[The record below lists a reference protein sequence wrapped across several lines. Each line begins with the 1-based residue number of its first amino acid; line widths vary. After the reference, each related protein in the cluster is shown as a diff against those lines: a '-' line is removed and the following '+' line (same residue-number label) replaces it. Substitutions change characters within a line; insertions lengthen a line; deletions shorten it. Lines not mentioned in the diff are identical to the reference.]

1 MKQVIR
7 RIGSPLALT
16 LALAAGACSTRDN
29 KADTLAADT
38 ALNRDL
44 QMANR
49 DTAAQPQLN
58 DVPAATT
65 PSTTPSRTSS
75 TPSSSRSS
83 TSGSSRSSTSTTRST
98 TPTTTKTSSGNT
110 VTRNTGGSAGSAGGG
125 SVGTIAAGTAM
136 SLAAGSKVCTN
147 TNHVGDTFTARVN
160 ETVTGS
166 NGATIPAGSTV
177 TLRVTQLKRSENAN
191 DNIVIG
197 LDVVSVNVGGRTYA
211 LAGDVTSAQVE
222 KVRSSTKSNDAKKVL
237 GGAAAGAVLGQVL
250 GKNTKSTV
258 IGAAAGAAAGTA
270 AAAATANYEGC
281 INAGDTIRIKL
292 NEGVQV
298 RA

>member
-7 RIGSPLALT
+7 RIGTPLALT
-16 LALAAGACSTRDN
+16 LAFAAGACKSGDN
-29 KADTLAADT
+29 NTDTLATDT

-44 QMANR
+44 QMANT
-49 DTAAQPQLN
+49 DTAAQPALQ
-58 DVPAATT
+58 DVPAGTAQPT
-65 PSTTPSRTSS
+65 TTPSRTSS
-75 TPSSSRSS
+75 S
-83 TSGSSRSSTSTTRST
+83 TSRPTTSGTSGRTSTTSGRTSTST
-98 TPTTTKTSSGNT
+98 KTATGNT
-110 VTRNTGGSAGSAGGG
+110 VTRNPGTSAGAAGGG
-125 SVGTIAAGTAM
+125 AVGTIAAGTAI
-136 SLAAGSKVCTN
+136 SLASGSKVCTN
-147 TNHVGDTFTARVN
+147 TNKVGDTFTARVN
-160 ETVTGS
+160 ESVTGS

-197 LDVVSVNVGGRTYA
+197 LDVVSVNVAGRSYA

-222 KVRSSTKSNDAKKVL
+222 KVRSTTKSSDAKKVL

-250 GKNTKSTV
+250 GKDTKSTV

-281 INAGDTIRIKL
+281 INAGDTIRIRL
-292 NEGVQV
+292 SEGVQV